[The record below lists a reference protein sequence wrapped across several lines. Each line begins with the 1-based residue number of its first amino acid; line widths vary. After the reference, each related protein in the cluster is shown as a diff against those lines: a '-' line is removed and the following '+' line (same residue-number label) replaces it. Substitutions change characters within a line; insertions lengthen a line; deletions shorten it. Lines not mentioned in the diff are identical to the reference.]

1 MRRSRVKFK
10 RASVRTRDYMR
21 KRARRLRATAFWHG
35 LAGWW
40 GRLWGRIRGDERYGP
55 MSAASAAASALAV
68 AAMGPSRRRSTP
80 RPALTGRVIGT
91 SARTPG
97 EITARERLAIGAG
110 SSSGTEL
117 EGHLV
122 ARKPGEI
129 IRAETAADEMRAALA
144 AFGSADVH
152 MLTYEQGLAALPNI
166 LSTIGTGLSQMSS
179 MAEGEQPLNPAVIEY
194 MHQISAAVHQVA
206 NVAGELPGL
215 FRAAHESELEL
226 LEDRRPHAERWDR
239 SRRDD

>member
-1 MRRSRVKFK
+1 M
-10 RASVRTRDYMR
+10 
-21 KRARRLRATAFWHG
+21 
-35 LAGWW
+35 
-40 GRLWGRIRGDERYGP
+40 
-55 MSAASAAASALAV
+55 
-68 AAMGPSRRRSTP
+68 
-80 RPALTGRVIGT
+80 
-91 SARTPG
+91 
-97 EITARERLAIGAG
+97 
-110 SSSGTEL
+110 
-117 EGHLV
+117 

-152 MLTYEQGLAALPNI
+152 MLTYEQGLAALPHI

-206 NVAGELPGL
+206 TVAGELPGL